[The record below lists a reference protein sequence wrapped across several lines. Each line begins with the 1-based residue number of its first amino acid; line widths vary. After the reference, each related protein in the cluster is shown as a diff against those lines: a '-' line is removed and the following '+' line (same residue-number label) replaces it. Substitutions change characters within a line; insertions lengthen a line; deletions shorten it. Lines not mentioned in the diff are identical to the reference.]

1 MSARAATIA
10 DDEWEFPPELKRDA
24 KAEAKVKALLRN
36 PDELPPEPE
45 PGAMQ
50 SKRAKQSRPL
60 KPFKPAQPSR
70 SADMEVIF
78 VGGALSD
85 ARHALDEHSAPV
97 RARHMRSI
105 DDLLAHVEDHDVD
118 CAVVDQSR
126 PTESRGLKLALLAAA
141 NRVKHLVVLAEPKS
155 CAEIE
160 AIHGVHQVLRA
171 PVPHAEL
178 IDVVVT
184 HVAAATA
191 PKVPAQ
197 VTRLARRNARNAPDQ
212 MPGKTDPA
220 DRNGRFAHLRQKAG
234 AAASRVTASAAGG
247 VKLPTLKALRI
258 PRQNRWLALG
268 LAPLLAACICFAAL
282 VAFFLFSGNWSM
294 PVVLSQQHELVK
306 AATARLDELDARQR
320 DIESSLE
327 AARAAL
333 ADAAASKQSAE
344 QQITFARQTIDSE
357 LLQQRKLLRETR
369 AHIGRLENI
378 LAGAGA
384 GRQQPDSLVTMAALQ
399 SMHQLAVVT
408 NEQAVKQIE
417 ADRLRARI
425 SYLESLRTGP
435 AQLAM
440 HAAPSAGADLAYLA
454 QEIVSGHS
462 RLSEAGRIIA
472 GKTAEAAELRTSLS
486 AVATEAAGLRASPAG
501 RALNGPVTVL
511 FVPEANAGSFTS
523 GSTLYSC
530 SLLILMCRQTGTAGK
545 AFGGQVR
552 AEHPLFGQP
561 VTGHYVELDRNGGAM
576 DAGSLIHAGRPPL
589 LF

>member
-1 MSARAATIA
+1 MSARAATTIP

-45 PGAMQ
+45 P
-50 SKRAKQSRPL
+50 KTTQSRQAKPL
-60 KPFKPAQPSR
+60 KAFKPAKPSNR
-70 SADMEVIF
+70 ADMEVIF

-155 CAEIE
+155 CGEIE

-184 HVAAATA
+184 HVATATA

-220 DRNGRFAHLRQKAG
+220 ERNGRFSQLRHKAG

-247 VKLPTLKALRI
+247 VKLPRLKALPI

-294 PVVLSQQHELVK
+294 PVVLSQQHEVVK
-306 AATARLDELDARQR
+306 ATAARLDELDARHR
-320 DIESSLE
+320 DMEASLE

-333 ADAAASKQSAE
+333 AAAAASKQSAE
-344 QQITFARQTIDSE
+344 QQITFARQTINSE

-384 GRQQPDSLVTMAALQ
+384 GRQQPDSLVTMASLQ
-399 SMHQLAVVT
+399 SMHQLATVT

-425 SYLESLRTGP
+425 SYLESLRTEP
-435 AQLAM
+435 AQVAM
-440 HAAPSAGADLAYLA
+440 RAAPSAGADLVYLA
-454 QEIVSGHS
+454 QEIASGHS
-462 RLSEAGRIIA
+462 RLSEAEQISA
-472 GKTAEAAELRTSLS
+472 GKTAEAAELRTRLS
-486 AVATEAAGLRASPAG
+486 AVAAEAAGLRASPAG

-511 FVPEANAGSFTS
+511 FVPDANAGSFNN
-523 GSTLYSC
+523 GSPLYSC
-530 SLLILMCRQTGTAGK
+530 ALLIVLCRQTGIAGK
-545 AFGGQVR
+545 AFGGQVQ

-561 VTGHYVELDRNGGAM
+561 VAGQYVELDGNDRAM
-576 DAGSLIHAGRPPL
+576 DTGSLIHAGRPPL